1 MSEPAEFLFELPPAD
16 LRVAEQKFRERNP
29 VWTGCKANLI
39 ERYLFYFVQITYH
52 GTYIDAFAGPQE
64 IDKHEMWSAKLVL
77 ESRPRWLRNF
87 YLFDANAAQ
96 VKRLREM
103 CAAQPPPDQAKKEPV
118 RKIRIYHGDF
128 NKKLLDMFGA
138 NPISDN
144 EATFCLLDQR
154 TFECDWASV
163 AAVAGH
169 KKGGNKIEVFYFFP
183 EGWINRSYSGLAD
196 KNRTMDKW
204 WGDSHWS
211 ELLTL
216 SGAVRAK
223 YVCDRFAKELK
234 YRHVYPFPI
243 YEKPDQGGRVMY
255 YMIHASDHDDAP
267 KLMNRAYGKALDIK
281 ESDEQLELLKD
292 ALSRQQ

>member
-16 LRVAEQKFRERNP
+16 LRIAEQKFRERNP

-39 ERYLFYFVQITYH
+39 EGYHFYFVQVTYH

-103 CAAQPPPDQAKKEPV
+103 CAAQPPLDQAKKEPV
-118 RKIRIYHGDF
+118 RKIRVYHGDF
-128 NKKLLDMFGA
+128 NKRLFDM
-138 NPISDN
+138 
-144 EATFCLLDQR
+144 L
-154 TFECDWASV
+154 DWASV

-169 KKGGNKIEVFYFFP
+169 KKGGNKIEIFYFFP
-183 EGWINRSYSGLAD
+183 EGWINRSYSGLAN
-196 KNRTMDKW
+196 KNRAMNKW

-223 YVCDRFAKELK
+223 YVCDRFAKEFK

-243 YEKPDQGGRVMY
+243 YEKPDQR
-255 YMIHASDHDDAP
+255 
-267 KLMNRAYGKALDIK
+267 
-281 ESDEQLELLKD
+281 
-292 ALSRQQ
+292 RQGHVLYDSCLRPR